1 MRWMILLAYCACAA
15 EAAAGP
21 NSDRPDIYGLIN
33 ILYLKADANLDGH
46 ITQTELSDV
55 FKGFDKNGDGTVTN
69 SEFVEL
75 WMILTSQTNALANA
89 YFHLGDLNDDKVIDQ
104 HDYPIMFQ
112 IFDLDHDGSVSS
124 KEFGT
129 KWEDIIRE
137 TPFAVLFERADKNQD
152 EFLSHGEFRGFF
164 DSFDK
169 NNDHAVSNAEFD
181 EGWQHA
187 DFALLSDSHQ
197 LFGDV
202 DKDGS
207 GAIDSHDMDALFS
220 QYDTNGDNKIALQEV
235 IQLKNLLTLSQGGGA
250 PVG

>member
-1 MRWMILLAYCACAA
+1 
-15 EAAAGP
+15 
-21 NSDRPDIYGLIN
+21 SDRPDIYGLIN

-55 FKGFDKNGDGTVTN
+55 FKGFDKN
-69 SEFVEL
+69 EL

-112 IFDLDHDGSVSS
+112 IFDLDREIRHY
-124 KEFGT
+124 FQ
-129 KWEDIIRE
+129 IIRE

-169 NNDHAVSNAEFD
+169 NSTY
-181 EGWQHA
+181 
-187 DFALLSDSHQ
+187 SS
-197 LFGDV
+197 
-202 DKDGS
+202 S
-207 GAIDSHDMDALFS
+207 IP
-220 QYDTNGDNKIALQEV
+220 YDTYRMK
-235 IQLKNLLTLSQGGGA
+235 
-250 PVG
+250 